1 MVNMTS
7 ARRGLPDLGIG
18 VGLRVPHYRH
28 IIEQR
33 PPMDFFEIISENFMV
48 EGGKP
53 LFHLERV
60 LESYRVVQHGVS
72 LGIGGPEPLDRD
84 YLARLKQLVR
94 KVSPPWLSDHFCW
107 CGAGGAHLHDLLPL
121 PYTWEVVELVAE
133 RARAVQDYLEVP
145 FALEN
150 TSSYMAFTASE
161 MTEWQFISEVAE
173 RADIGLLLDVNNVY
187 VSAYNHGFDA
197 DAFIANVPHER
208 VLQIH
213 LAGHTNLGKVIIDTH
228 RGHVIDEVWDLYR
241 ATIARTGPVSTLIEW
256 DDEIPDWSVLVAE
269 ADKARA
275 VRDAVLHDAPGHTPR
290 APLAERAAPNGARS
304 PSHGG
309 PRELAAREPSALG
322 EAVSE

>member
-1 MVNMTS
+1 MTS

-28 IIEQR
+28 ILEQR

-48 EGGKP
+48 DGGKP

-94 KVSPPWLSDHFCW
+94 RVSPPWLSDHFCW

-121 PYTWEVVELVAE
+121 PHTWEVVELVAE
-133 RARAVQDYLEVP
+133 RARTLQDYLEVP
-145 FALEN
+145 IALEN
-150 TSSYMAFTASE
+150 TSSYMAFTSSQ

-197 DAFIANVPHER
+197 RAFIDGVPHER

-256 DDEIPDWSVLVAE
+256 DDEIPEWSVLAAE
-269 ADKARA
+269 AEKARA
-275 VRDAVLHDAPGHTPR
+275 VRDAVLLTAPGR
-290 APLAERAAPNGARS
+290 APEPARESRTALGGARS
-304 PSHGG
+304 ASHGG

-322 EAVSE
+322 EAVAE

>member
-1 MVNMTS
+1 
-7 ARRGLPDLGIG
+7 
-18 VGLRVPHYRH
+18 VPHYRH

-48 EGGKP
+48 DGGKP

-60 LESYRVVQHGVS
+60 LDSYRVVQHGVS

-84 YLARLKQLVR
+84 YLARLKRLVR

-150 TSSYMAFTASE
+150 TSSYMAFTSSE

-187 VSAYNHGFDA
+187 VSAHNHGFDA
-197 DAFIANVPHER
+197 ETFIANLPHER

-228 RGHVIDEVWDLYR
+228 RGHVIEEVWDLYR
-241 ATIARTGPVSTLIEW
+241 ATIARTGPVSTSIEW

-269 ADKARA
+269 AEKARA
-275 VRDAVLHDAPGHTPR
+275 MRDRALHAPARAFATPS
-290 APLAERAAPNGARS
+290 AESPAASDARS
-304 PSHGG
+304 ASHGG
-309 PRELAAREPSALG
+309 PRELAAREPSVLG
-322 EAVSE
+322 EAVAR

>member
-1 MVNMTS
+1 M
-7 ARRGLPDLGIG
+7 GLPDLGIG

-28 IIEQR
+28 ILEQR

-48 EGGKP
+48 DGGKP

-60 LESYRVVQHGVS
+60 LDSYRVVQHGVS
-72 LGIGGPEPLDRD
+72 LGIGGPEPLDRG

-173 RADIGLLLDVNNVY
+173 RANIGLLLDVNNVY
-187 VSAYNHGFDA
+187 VSAHNHGFSA
-197 DAFIANVPHER
+197 DTFIASVPHER

-256 DDEIPDWSVLVAE
+256 DDEIPDWPVLVAE
-269 ADKARA
+269 AEKARA
-275 VRDAVLHDAPGHTPR
+275 VRDHVVHAVPAQHAPANVSGT
-290 APLAERAAPNGARS
+290 AASSGARS
-304 PSHGG
+304 ASHGG
-309 PRELAAREPSALG
+309 PRELAAGEPSALG
-322 EAVSE
+322 EAVAE